1 MAQHSLLPTIP
12 EQDVVKVVLTRTSS
26 GSCLKGSYSRTGRQV
41 CIKVLSVHRP
51 AEREWSEHFQ
61 EIAQVRRIRSDRVL
75 APLGVYKTHR
85 FLGLVSEWM
94 SGGSLHTLLNERQR
108 YPELTVPLLLRILL
122 DVAEGLSH
130 LHGIPLSHQA
140 LNPNN
145 ILLDAQYRAK
155 VCDYG
160 LSQCKK
166 WNLKSVRDDCNGH
179 CIGDLVYL
187 SPEVLRGETPAIE
200 GDLYSFGVVMW
211 ETLNRRQPYEDIGQP
226 RALLLSVQSGMG
238 PGIREEAVAAGVPQC
253 RALSQLMALC
263 WSRDPASRPRATD
276 CLLVL
281 RSAIEAFHPDSIAR
295 AVLQLNESKERALLY
310 GKDQSFQEL
319 QVEIHN
325 LEMSGCCG
333 DSKNPGNKTVLLEK
347 VQTLSSASQS
357 PQRTRP
363 QNQSSPPSAQG
374 SPPTACHRVLRFQ
387 FKVPSTGSY
396 TVASW
401 CNHSLHDF
409 FKNVFSECWIPA
421 YGSLLKP
428 PCQSAQAS
436 LPQSPSRRGE
446 TRCSPP
452 PKMNPPPFRAPVLSR
467 NLPLERPRHCSVDSL
482 PGKSCCQILQDRR
495 ESIVRGL
502 TEGGLNKILDMLRS
516 RQLLT
521 PEAYELVTA
530 ARTLADRTRSLLDTC
545 MCLGERAAELLVVAL
560 GLVSAS
566 VSRSPA
572 PLFQ

>member
-1 MAQHSLLPTIP
+1 MRYNINGNNVFFQVRMAQHSFLPTIP
-12 EQDVVKVVLTRTSS
+12 EQDVVKVVLTPTSS

-51 AEREWSEHFQ
+51 AEREWSEQFQ
-61 EIAQVRRIRSDRVL
+61 EIEQVRRIRSDRVL
-75 APLGVYKTHR
+75 APLGVYKTHH

-140 LNPNN
+140 LKPNN

-160 LSQCKK
+160 LLQWKK

-179 CIGDLVYL
+179 WIRDLVYL

-200 GDLYSFGVVMW
+200 GDLYSFGMVMW
-211 ETLNRRQPYEDIGQP
+211 ETLNRRQAYEGIGQP
-226 RALLLSVQSGMG
+226 RALPLSVQSGMG
-238 PGIREEAVAAGVPQC
+238 PGIGEEAVAAGVPQC

-281 RSAIEAFHPDSIAR
+281 RSAIEAFHPDSIAG

-325 LEMSGCCG
+325 LETSGCCG

-347 VQTLSSASQS
+347 VQTLSSASQ
-357 PQRTRP
+357 RTRP

-374 SPPTACHRVLRFQ
+374 SPPTACHR
-387 FKVPSTGSY
+387 
-396 TVASW
+396 
-401 CNHSLHDF
+401 
-409 FKNVFSECWIPA
+409 ECWIPA
-421 YGSLLKP
+421 CTSLLKP

-436 LPQSPSRRGE
+436 LPQGPSRRGE

-452 PKMNPPPFRAPVLSR
+452 PKMNPPPFRAPVLPR

-521 PEAYELVTA
+521 PEAYELVRA

-545 MCLGERAAELLVVAL
+545 VCLGERAAELLVVAL